1 MAKAHG
7 HKPAHKLRE
16 RALQVSGVGNGS
28 QQCHDDCELP
38 VALRPAGQGKLQ
50 LGFLQVPAV
59 QDSDLPGLMGL
70 TALKAN
76 NAILD
81 FNTLTLYF
89 CNNSSYDLSKALPR
103 GTDRYQ
109 LETAPSGHLVLP
121 CCEYRAGSS
130 NQDYSLTLMAK
141 TAHPSTAAD
150 QEQATEATAGRPP
163 PPSHSPP
170 FLSAAA
176 PKSAPPPGQP
186 SVSRRE
192 RGRPRSRTAQPSRK

>member
-1 MAKAHG
+1 MAKANG
-7 HKPAHKLRE
+7 HKPTHKFRD

-28 QQCHDDCELP
+28 QQCHYDCDLP
-38 VALRPAGQGKLQ
+38 VALRPVGQGKLQ
-50 LGFLQVPAV
+50 HGVLQVPAV

-70 TALKAN
+70 TALKSN

-89 CNNSSYDLSKALPR
+89 CNSSSYDLSKALPK

-150 QEQATEATAGRPP
+150 QEQVTEAISRRPP

-170 FLSAAA
+170 ALSALA
-176 PKSAPPPGQP
+176 PEKTPPPGQP

-192 RGRPRSRTAQPSRK
+192 RGRPRSRSIQQSHQ